1 MNTGD
6 THIDLESLLI
16 PNPNTTILVN
26 YKENGRTL
34 WLVVDRAKK
43 PAPGELA
50 LVASNIKGQKFIL
63 QEFQPGVKVFGAVTY
78 VIAPCP

>member
-6 THIDLESLLI
+6 TRIDLESLLI
-16 PNPNTTILVN
+16 PNPASTLVVH

-50 LVASNIKGQKFIL
+50 LITSGTKGQKFIL
-63 QEFQPGVKVFGAVTY
+63 QEFQPGAKVYGAVTY
-78 VIAPCP
+78 VIAPCH